1 MRLAGPIHAVSSGH
15 RARNESGQ
23 GITSAP
29 FLWSRYVI
37 ESRTFSSG
45 DCFSRRLQD
54 ARANPLYGGSQMANT
69 TFNGPVRSENGFE
82 QISVAAGTG
91 TVTTNLDI
99 DSSGNITTTGYV
111 SGYDNV
117 VSITDDTYS
126 VASTQSGAVFTL
138 NRAAGIVVTLPTAA
152 AGLQYTFIV
161 GTTFTGAGKI
171 NTQNTSDLYSG
182 FAMLFDPA
190 TATDM
195 NTFIPDASDDD
206 TIDLGSAEQGWLVG
220 GVIRLKATTAAVWH
234 CEAFLHGDGTLATP
248 FE

>member
-1 MRLAGPIHAVSSGH
+1 MS
-15 RARNESGQ
+15 
-23 GITSAP
+23 
-29 FLWSRYVI
+29 
-37 ESRTFSSG
+37 
-45 DCFSRRLQD
+45 
-54 ARANPLYGGSQMANT
+54 NT

-82 QISVAAGTG
+82 QISIASSTG

-99 DSSGNITTTGYV
+99 DTSGNVTTTGYV
-111 SGYDNV
+111 SSYDNIV
-117 VSITDDTYS
+117 DITAATYT

-152 AGLQYTFIV
+152 AGLNYTFIV
-161 GTTFTGAGKI
+161 GTTFTGAGQI
-171 NTQNTSDLYSG
+171 NTGNTDDLYSG
-182 FAMLFDPA
+182 FAHLFDPA

-206 TIDLGSAEQGWLVG
+206 TIDLGTAGQGWLVG
-220 GVIRLKATTAAVWH
+220 GIIRLKATTAAVWH